1 MKQAQQAGQAMAEFL
16 VIASALAVAL
26 FYPYVQGESVATW
39 LLRALMRCLR
49 ARSFLLSIL

>member
-1 MKQAQQAGQAMAEFL
+1 MNSRRQAGQAMAEFL
-16 VIASALAVAL
+16 LVAGALALAL
-26 FYPYVQGESVATW
+26 FYPYLQGESVATW

>member
-1 MKQAQQAGQAMAEFL
+1 MKRPGQSGQGMAEFL

-39 LLRALMRCLR
+39 LLRALMSCLR